1 MFQSIKAIF
10 GFGPKVDY
18 ADLVQKGAII
28 LDVRT
33 KGEFEQGHIR
43 GSVNIPINSLSN
55 NTNKLKDKSKPVIAC
70 CASGSRSALAK
81 SILKQKGYSQVFN
94 GGSWHSLQH
103 KIK

>member
-1 MFQSIKAIF
+1 MIQSIKNLF

-18 ADLVQKGAII
+18 ADLVKKGAII

-33 KGEFEQGHIR
+33 KGEFEQGHIK
-43 GSVNIPINSLSN
+43 SSLNIPVNSLSN
-55 NTNKLKDKSKPVIAC
+55 NTNKLKDKNKPVITC

-81 SILKQKGYSQVFN
+81 SILKQSGYSQVFN